1 MLTCKRCF
9 HSFSIDRMKDTIS
22 RRWELD
28 ALRGLMLVMMFTTH
42 LPTRYSNIFGQS
54 FGFVSAAE
62 GFVMLSA
69 FMAGMVYTRKAQRDG
84 VPAMRRAFFRRT
96 LTVYAWHV
104 GCLLL
109 LFTVIAALGLKFD
122 QPGLKSVID
131 FYLRDPVTALW
142 ASVLLIYNP
151 PLLDILPLYVML
163 LLAGPWLLARG
174 MQRGWRGIFLVSILL
189 WVAAQFDISAMLY
202 AMLVAVTGLTVPFHE
217 TGAFE
222 TYAWQLLWVLGL
234 WLGSMHAQ
242 GKLDR
247 WLAFSP
253 KILGTALVIVVVFFV
268 WRHAVGQAPFPD
280 HDAWNR
286 WLFDKWHLAPL
297 RLLNF
302 LALAI
307 VLQHFGQRIAP
318 MLPRLRFFESMG
330 AASLPVFCMHLL
342 VVLVIRAVLGDS
354 FDDRTDWDDAILLI
368 GGVLLLYLVAYL
380 ATGWRNRFRR

>member
-1 MLTCKRCF
+1 
-9 HSFSIDRMKDTIS
+9 MKDTTS

-42 LPTRYSNIFGQS
+42 LPTRYSNVFGQS

-62 GFVMLSA
+62 GFVILSA

-84 VPAMRRAFFRRT
+84 VPAMRTAFFRRT

-109 LFTVIAALGLKFD
+109 LFTVIAGLGLKFG
-122 QPGLKSVID
+122 QPGLKSLIG
-131 FYLRDPVTALW
+131 FYLYDPVTALW

-151 PLLDILPLYVML
+151 PLLDILPLYIL
-163 LLAGPWLLARG
+163 LLLLSPWLLAHG
-174 MQRGWRGIFLVSILL
+174 MRCGWRGIFTVSLLL
-189 WVAAQFDISAMLY
+189 WVAAQFDISAGLY
-202 AMLVAVTGLTVPFHE
+202 AMLVAVTGLTVPFRE

-234 WLGSMHAQ
+234 WLGAMHAQ

-253 KILGTALVIVVVFFV
+253 KILGTALAIVVICFV
-268 WRHAVGQAPFPD
+268 WRHAIGQAPFPGND
-280 HDAWNR
+280 VLNR

-297 RLLNF
+297 RMVNF

-307 VLQHFGQRIAP
+307 VLQHFGQRIVP
-318 MLPRLRFFESMG
+318 LLPRLRFFEAMG

-354 FDDRTDWDDAILLI
+354 FDDRTDWDDAVLLI
-368 GGVLLLYLVAYL
+368 GGVLLLYLVSYL
-380 ATGWRNRFRR
+380 AAGWRNRPRR

>member
-1 MLTCKRCF
+1 MLPLRYRF
-9 HSFSIDRMKDTIS
+9 FPIDRMTNTNS

-62 GFVMLSA
+62 GFVILSA
-69 FMAGMVYTRKAQRDG
+69 FMAGMVYTRKAQHDG

-109 LFTVIAALGLKFD
+109 LFTLIAALGLKFG
-122 QPGLKSVID
+122 QPGLKSLIG
-131 FYLRDPVTALW
+131 FYLHDPVTALW

-151 PLLDILPLYVML
+151 PLLDILPLYIL
-163 LLAGPWLLARG
+163 LLLLSPWLLAHG
-174 MQRGWRGIFLVSILL
+174 MRRGWRGIFAVSILL
-189 WVAAQFDISAMLY
+189 WAAAQFDISAGLY
-202 AMLVAVTGLTVPFHE
+202 AMLVAATGLTVPFRE

-242 GKLDR
+242 GRLDR
-247 WLAFSP
+247 WLDFSP
-253 KILGTALVIVVVFFV
+253 RILGTALAIVVICFV
-268 WRHAVGQAPFPD
+268 WRHAVGQAPFPGND
-280 HDAWNR
+280 VLNR

-297 RLLNF
+297 RMVNF

-307 VLQHFGQRIAP
+307 VLQHFGQRVAP
-318 MLPRLRFFESMG
+318 MLPRLRFFEAMG

-354 FDDRTDWDDAILLI
+354 FDDRSDWDDAVLLV
-368 GGVLLLYLVAYL
+368 GGVLLLYLVSHL
-380 ATGWRNRFRR
+380 AAGWRNRPRR